1 MPIVSEGYILDSG
14 VKDQYTKILFDD
26 NSPLICTLIKV
37 DLEKNSNKFYIMH
50 ALHQVSKGYVLYSRS
65 GRTGL
70 QGKISEKV
78 FSSKDKCIASFI
90 STFRR
95 MTANVWSFRDRF
107 EHRMDH
113 YSVFS
118 FGEKTPDFSPAEI
131 IKSSTSDTFD
141 PIDSLLELLC
151 GEETTKAAICSLGL
165 DEEKLPIGMVTPRNI
180 ALAREVLFK
189 LQTELSENASEEK
202 ILKLCNHFYGF
213 IPLRSSGTGP
223 SATAKGRLP
232 ILSSDESIS
241 KKLEELE
248 DLENITRTL
257 QILEKGDSTRSDI
270 SSSMNHKIK
279 PLSCDDPMYKLID
292 SYMKNSHGT
301 THHFHLKLLSIYEVR
316 NEKKLEIFNLKY
328 GKSSRRELLI
338 HGSRLCN
345 WRSILEHGLQINPGN
360 LSDRITGKMFGH
372 GIYWANSFS
381 KSAQYCPIARGQKE
395 KICLALAEVAVGNQ
409 LRLTNGNHSL
419 SLSNLNGYDSVLGIG
434 QKTPSSYTP
443 MPDGTMVPTGK
454 LTASAVSGSSLIYD
468 ETIIYDPDQYH
479 FRYLV
484 IAQIN

>member
-14 VKDQYTKILFDD
+14 ITDQYTKILFDD

-37 DLEKNSNKFYIMH
+37 ELEKNSNKFYVMH

-65 GRTGL
+65 GKTGL

-78 FSSKDKCIASFI
+78 FPSKEKCVASFL
-90 STFRR
+90 STFKR

-113 YSVFS
+113 YSIFS
-118 FGEKTPDFSPAEI
+118 FGEKTPDFSSAEI
-131 IKSSTSDTFD
+131 SESSTSDTFNS
-141 PIDSLLELLC
+141 IDELLDLLC
-151 GEETTKAAICSLGL
+151 GEKTTKAAICSLGL
-165 DEEKLPIGMVTPRNI
+165 DEKKLPIGMVTSRNI
-180 ALAREVLFK
+180 GLAREVLSQ
-189 LQTELSENASEEK
+189 LQEAILEKAPEEK
-202 ILKLCNHFYGF
+202 IIKLCNHFYGF
-213 IPLRSSGTGP
+213 IPLRSAG
-223 SATAKGRLP
+223 KLP

-241 KKLEELE
+241 KKFEELE

-257 QILEKGDSTRSDI
+257 QILEKGDSSI
-270 SSSMNHKIK
+270 SNLGSSMNHSIK
-279 PLSCDDPMYKLID
+279 PILCDDPMYQLIEN
-292 SYMKNSHGT
+292 YMKNSHGT

-316 NEKKLEIFNLKY
+316 NEKKYEIFNQKY

-345 WRSILEHGLQINPGN
+345 WRSILERGLQINPGT
-360 LSDRITGKMFGH
+360 LSDKITGKMFGH

-381 KSAQYCPIARGQKE
+381 KSAQYCPVARGQKE

-409 LRLTNGNHSL
+409 LRLTNGNHTL
-419 SLSNLNGYDSVLGIG
+419 SLSNMKGYDSVLGMG
-434 QKTPSSYTP
+434 QKTPSGYTP
-443 MPDGTMVPTGK
+443 MSDGTMIPTGK
-454 LTASAVSGSSLIYD
+454 LTSSAVPGSNLFYD